1 MMCSAPRSAAS
12 ASGRS
17 RPWVSEIMPIRM
29 GFSVLSGRA
38 LLFVFHLLD
47 ELADADHCATY
58 RAASNFLHVVAGGH
72 TQRVETSVEGF
83 EHSLRL
89 DARSDAAGGAMFNV
103 DGCSHSDLVAFTV
116 RLQGVKRRGL
126 HQADH
131 VWRGIH
137 GRQLGMVGRE
147 RVLEFDGLFGVA
159 ARPDGNLFSHSRYLS
174 KRK

>member
-29 GFSVLSGRA
+29 GFSILSGRA

-83 EHSLRL
+83 EHGLRL
-89 DARSDAAGGAMFNV
+89 DACADAAGGAMFNV
-103 DGCSHSDLVAFTV
+103 DGSAHRDLVAFTV
-116 RLQGVKRRGL
+116 RLQCMERRRL

-131 VWRGIH
+131 RSEEHTSELQSLRHLVCR
-137 GRQLGMVGRE
+137 
-147 RVLEFDGLFGVA
+147 
-159 ARPDGNLFSHSRYLS
+159 
-174 KRK
+174 

>member
-17 RPWVSEIMPIRM
+17 RPWVSEIMPIGM

-58 RAASNFLHVVAGGH
+58 RAASNFLRVVTGGH

-83 EHSLRL
+83 EHGLRL
-89 DARSDAAGGAMFNV
+89 DACADAAGGAVLNV
-103 DGCSHSDLVAFTV
+103 DGCSYSDLVAFTV
-116 RLQGVKRRGL
+116 RLQCVERRSL
-126 HQADH
+126 HHADH
-131 VWRGIH
+131 VRCRIH
-137 GRQLGMVGRE
+137 RRQFWMVGRE
-147 RVLEFDGLFGVA
+147 RVLKFDGLFGFA
-159 ARPDGNLFSHSRYLS
+159 ARPRGNLFSHSRYLS
-174 KRK
+174 QRK